1 MMKISGV
8 PVTSRIKQVKQP
20 RGGYINP
27 KAFKSQS
34 LGDGMDTL
42 NPDENVH
49 ASLIGLAVDYM
60 TRFMF
65 RDAGNRGFQNF
76 HKGSFNHT

>member
-34 LGDGMDTL
+34 LGDGMDAL

-60 TRFMF
+60 TRFMSGTPATEALKF
-65 RDAGNRGFQNF
+65 P
-76 HKGSFNHT
+76 